1 MAQSSELHQPTA
13 AEMKADMLD
22 DLSLMAIDAG
32 IDVPPIQPGG
42 EWNMLAT
49 GVANV
54 SSVLVANQEILD
66 EDSDPLRATGAPLDE
81 YRQRLQLPEVAAS
94 PAAGTVTITVLGT
107 GNIPAGTGIQAPNGY
122 VATVT
127 TGATSVTGATT
138 VDAQMTTTG
147 PDGNLPAG
155 TRVRIVGGPPNLV
168 TEATIPADWVGG
180 KLSENE
186 ISKRER
192 ILNRLQNAG
201 SNWGDLRDKAL
212 ESSGAV
218 GDAFVYRALGGP
230 GSAKVVVV
238 NNTSTL
244 TRQVPSPTVADVQTY
259 IDAAFPD
266 GVWNVVVQSAL
277 DNPAD
282 VAIGLALPST
292 GSRRWLASG
301 PTALTVVSG
310 TAYVSPVSFRL
321 SGTLGT
327 LSAGDTIAT
336 FDESTQSLMMARV
349 LTVSGEDITTQPW
362 SNGVGP
368 VVGDWIFPA
377 CDDLQTIIDVW
388 LNILMAMGPGEN
400 VAATDS
406 RIQFAYRLP
415 VPTSER
421 PTTLTMT
428 QLLKLQQAV
437 PEATDVDYVS
447 LTVSTATPA
456 LPSDAPWVVT
466 QGRFG
471 IYPL

>member
-1 MAQSSELHQPTA
+1 
-13 AEMKADMLD
+13 MKADMLD

-49 GVANV
+49 GVANI

-81 YRQRLQLPEVAAS
+81 WRQRLQLPEVAAS

-138 VDAQMTTTG
+138 VDALMTTTG
-147 PDGNLPAG
+147 PDGNLPTG

-168 TEATIPADWVGG
+168 TEATVPADWVGG
-180 KLSENE
+180 KLSEGE
-186 ISKRER
+186 TSKRER
-192 ILNRLQNAG
+192 VLNRIQNAG

-212 ESSGAV
+212 EASGAV

-230 GSAKVVVV
+230 GSVKVVIVD
-238 NNTSTL
+238 NTSTI
-244 TRQVPSPTVADVQTY
+244 TREVAASNVAIVQAY

-266 GVWNVVVQSAL
+266 GVWNVVVQSAV

-282 VAIGLALPST
+282 IALGLALPAT

-301 PTALTVVSG
+301 PTDITTVSG
-310 TAYVSPVSFRL
+310 TAYTSPTSFRL
-321 SGTLGT
+321 FGTLGA
-327 LSAGDTIAT
+327 LSAGDVIAT
-336 FDESTQSLMMARV
+336 FDESTQALMTARV
-349 LTVSGEDITTQPW
+349 LTVTSSDITTQPW
-362 SNGVGP
+362 SGGVGP
-368 VVGDWIFPA
+368 VSGDLIFPA
-377 CDDLQTIIDVW
+377 CDDLQTVVDKW
-388 LNILMAMGPGEN
+388 LEIMARLGPGEN
-400 VAATDS
+400 IAPADS
-406 RIQFAYRLP
+406 RIAFSYRLP
-415 VPTSER
+415 VATSEK
-421 PTTLTMT
+421 PITLTT
-428 QLLKLQQAV
+428 SQLLLLQQAI
-437 PEATDVDYVS
+437 PEVTNISYVS
-447 LTVSTATPA
+447 LSVSTATPA
-456 LPSDAPWVVT
+456 LASDAPFVVT

-471 IYPL
+471 IYPI